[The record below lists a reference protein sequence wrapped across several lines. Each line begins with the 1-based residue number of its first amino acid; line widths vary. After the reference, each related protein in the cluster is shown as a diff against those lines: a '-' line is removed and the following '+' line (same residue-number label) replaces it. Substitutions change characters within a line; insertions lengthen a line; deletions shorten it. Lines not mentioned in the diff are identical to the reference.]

1 MIELYQEYKTNGG
14 MRDWWQWHALVKK
27 GTVILSD

>member
-14 MRDWWQWHALVKK
+14 TLDWWQWHALAKK
-27 GTVILSD
+27 GVVLLTA